1 MRLLV
6 SVTYYRPYIS
16 GLTNTAVILAED
28 LAKRGHGVRVVT
40 IKHLSDLK
48 SHEDISGV
56 EIVRAKPLIQISK
69 GWISREWFGKIIKG
83 VKWCDAV
90 LVHLPQPEAVFIALL
105 CKLFKRRLVV
115 LYQCDIHLPPGLINR
130 IIEST
135 AYRLNKWTLSW
146 SNKIIVSS
154 QDYAKYS
161 PTLKGFENKTEGVFL
176 PIKRWTINKTNL
188 RKIKG
193 KIRGEV
199 VVGFIGRMAKD
210 KGIEYLL
217 EAIPLIQKQFLPK
230 KLKVVIAGPPDPV
243 GENSYKEML
252 LGLIRKYK
260 DNVVMLGR
268 LAEAEMGSFYKC
280 LDVLVLPST
289 DSTEAFGLVQVEA
302 MLLGIPV
309 VASDLPGVRIPV
321 KITGM
326 GIIVKPRDIR
336 GMARSVVEVINNP
349 KRYKGGVEKA
359 AKVFANENSFSIF
372 EAMVCGQK

>member
-1 MRLLV
+1 MKLLV
-6 SVTYYRPYIS
+6 SVTYYQPYIS
-16 GLTNTAVILAED
+16 GLTHTAVILAED
-28 LAKRGHGVRVVT
+28 LAKRGHCVRVIT
-40 IKHLSDLK
+40 IKHLPDLK

-69 GWISREWFGKIIKG
+69 GWISREWFGKIISG

-105 CKLFKRRLVV
+105 CKLFRKRLVV
-115 LYQCDIHLPPGLINR
+115 LYQCDIHLPPGFFNR
-130 IIEST
+130 IIEFT
-135 AYRLNKWTLSW
+135 AYRLNLWTLGW

-161 PTLKGFENKTEGVFL
+161 PTLKGFEDKTEGVFL
-176 PIKRWTINKTNL
+176 PIKRWKINKSNL
-188 RKIKG
+188 EKIKG

-210 KGIEYLL
+210 KGIENLL
-217 EAIPLIQKQFLPK
+217 EAIPLIQKQVFPK

-252 LGLIRKYK
+252 VDLIRKYK
-260 DNVVMLGR
+260 DNVVVLGR
-268 LAEAEMGSFYKC
+268 LADAEMGGFYKC

-302 MLLGIPV
+302 MFLGIPV
-309 VASDLPGVRIPV
+309 VASDLPGVRVPV
-321 KITGM
+321 KTTGM
-326 GIIVKPRDIR
+326 GIIVKPRDIQ
-336 GMARSVVEVINNP
+336 GIAGAVVEILSNP
-349 KRYKGGVEKA
+349 KRYKRGVKKA
-359 AKVFANENSFSIF
+359 IKVFSNENSFSVF
-372 EAMVCGQK
+372 EEMVCGLR